1 MNERFTPDD
10 LKQALETVRN
20 GGLILYPTDTIW
32 GIGCDAL
39 NTEAVGR
46 INRIKGRDESKH
58 MILLLENENQL
69 QSYVREIPE
78 VAYQLIEYSDRPMTI
93 IYSGAKNLPESLIAP
108 DGSIGIRIVKEL
120 FCQELIR
127 RFRRPI
133 VSTSANLSGEPSPEH
148 FGDIAEEIKSQV
160 DYVVAYGQSAIERRE
175 PSVIIKLEPSGRF
188 EFIRK

>member
-108 DGSIGIRIVKEL
+108 DGSIGIRIVKEP

-148 FGDIAEEIKSQV
+148 FGDIDEVIKSQV
-160 DYVVAYGQSAIERRE
+160 DYVVAYGQSATERRE

>member
-160 DYVVAYGQSAIERRE
+160 DYVVAYGQSATERRE

>member
-148 FGDIAEEIKSQV
+148 FGDIDEVIKSQV
-160 DYVVAYGQSAIERRE
+160 DYVVAYGQSATERRE

>member
-69 QSYVREIPE
+69 QSYIREIPE

-93 IYSGAKNLPESLIAP
+93 IYSGAKNLPKSLIAP
-108 DGSIGIRIVKEL
+108 DGSIGIRIVKEP

-148 FGDIAEEIKSQV
+148 FGDIDEVIKSQV
-160 DYVVAYGQSAIERRE
+160 DYVVAYGQSATERRE